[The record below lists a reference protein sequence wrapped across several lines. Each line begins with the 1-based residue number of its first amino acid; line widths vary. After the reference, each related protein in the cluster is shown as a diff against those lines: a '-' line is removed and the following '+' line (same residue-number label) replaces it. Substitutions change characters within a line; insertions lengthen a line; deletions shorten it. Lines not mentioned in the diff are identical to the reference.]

1 MNSHDPTTPVEPSLS
16 PGISA
21 LPPDDALRTVLHNEV
36 HARPSPR
43 VRLPALIV
51 YVAVLNDGVTRE
63 AECAH
68 LQRLPG
74 QQDLA
79 VESLSGNF
87 VRLRFEGFS
96 VKWER
101 HTEFTRYSVV
111 QSLPERAFL
120 GAAQPEVLSALVVAA
135 DWMRNI
141 PGRTVAAI
149 KLAMLYGDLSGEQA
163 LLAQAHKW
171 FGERDLVASQLGGGH
186 SWALTDF
193 RIAQGGFERMLVI
206 APPNISPMRAGRV
219 SQRLLELET
228 YRLMALR
235 GLPVAKELGPML
247 SQAEGALADITAR
260 LEGIATSDQQL
271 LDTLVSLAAKVER
284 ATAQHSYRF
293 SATQAYYSLVTQRI
307 EELREKAIPGTQ
319 TLGEF
324 MRRRLSPA
332 IATVDATAQR
342 LGSLSE
348 RISRT
353 SALLR
358 TRVDIATELQNQ
370 QLLAKLTRGQELQL
384 RLQSTVE
391 GLSIAAITY
400 YVISLS
406 YYGIKALKVAGVPLN
421 PEIATGALIPLVLW
435 AVWRASRRIHEKLYQ
450 VT

>member
-1 MNSHDPTTPVEPSLS
+1 MISTALTAMLE
-16 PGISA
+16 PGIGM
-21 LPPDDALRTVLHNEV
+21 LPPDDALRAVLHNEV
-36 HARPSPR
+36 HARPSAR

-51 YVAVLNDGVTRE
+51 YVAVLNEGITRE

-68 LQRLPG
+68 LRRLPG
-74 QQDLA
+74 QQDLS
-79 VESLSGNF
+79 VDSLAGNF

-96 VKWER
+96 MKWER
-101 HTEFTRYSVV
+101 HTEFTRYSIV
-111 QSLPERAFL
+111 QCLPERAFL
-120 GAAQPEVLSALVVAA
+120 GAAEPEVLSALVVDS
-135 DWMRNI
+135 DWMRDI

-149 KLAMLYGDLSGEQA
+149 ELAMLHGDLRDEPG
-163 LLAQAHKW
+163 LLAQVQAW
-171 FGERDLVASQLGGGH
+171 FGVRDLVASQLGGGH

-193 RIAQGGFERMLVI
+193 RIAPSGFERMMVI
-206 APPNISPMRAGRV
+206 APPDMSSPRAGRI

-247 SQAEGALADITAR
+247 SQAESALADITAR
-260 LEGIATSDQQL
+260 LEGTSTSDQQL

-284 ATAQHSYRF
+284 ATAQHSFRF
-293 SATQAYYSLVTQRI
+293 SATQAYHSLVTQRI

-319 TLGEF
+319 TIGEF
-324 MRRRLSPA
+324 MQRRLSPA
-332 IATVDATAQR
+332 IATVDAAAQR

-400 YVISLS
+400 YVISLA
-406 YYGIKALKVAGVPLN
+406 YYGIKALKVAGAPLN

-435 AVWRASRRIHEKLYQ
+435 AVWRATRRIHERLQKAH
-450 VT
+450 

>member
-1 MNSHDPTTPVEPSLS
+1 MNSWAPTNFSEPSVSL
-16 PGISA
+16 

-36 HARPSPR
+36 HARPPAR

-51 YVAVLNDGVTRE
+51 YVAVLNDGITRE

-68 LQRLPG
+68 LRRLPG

-101 HTEFTRYSVV
+101 HTEFTRYSIV
-111 QSLPERAFL
+111 QSMPQRAFL
-120 GAAQPEVLSALVVAA
+120 GAAEPELLSALVVTAQ
-135 DWMRNI
+135 WLRNI

-149 KLAMLYGDLSGEQA
+149 KLAMLHGDLNDEHA
-163 LLAQAHKW
+163 LLAQAKRW
-171 FGERDLVASQLGGGH
+171 FGGRDLVASQLGGGH

-193 RIAQGGFERMLVI
+193 RLAASGFERMLVV
-206 APPNISPMRAGRV
+206 APPHMSVTRAGRI

-247 SQAEGALADITAR
+247 SEAEGGLADITAR
-260 LEGIATSDQQL
+260 LEGKSTSDQQL

-307 EELREKAIPGTQ
+307 DELREKVIPGTQ
-319 TLGEF
+319 TIGMF
-324 MRRRLSPA
+324 MQRRLSPA
-332 IATVDATAQR
+332 IATVAATAQR

-348 RISRT
+348 RIART

-400 YVISLS
+400 YVISLA
-406 YYGIKALKVAGVPLN
+406 YYGIKAVKVAGAPLN

-435 AVWRASRRIHEKLYQ
+435 AVWRATRRIHERLQKAD
-450 VT
+450 

>member
-1 MNSHDPTTPVEPSLS
+1 
-16 PGISA
+16 
-21 LPPDDALRTVLHNEV
+21 
-36 HARPSPR
+36 
-43 VRLPALIV
+43 
-51 YVAVLNDGVTRE
+51 
-63 AECAH
+63 
-68 LQRLPG
+68 
-74 QQDLA
+74 
-79 VESLSGNF
+79 
-87 VRLRFEGFS
+87 
-96 VKWER
+96 
-101 HTEFTRYSVV
+101 
-111 QSLPERAFL
+111 
-120 GAAQPEVLSALVVAA
+120 
-135 DWMRNI
+135 
-141 PGRTVAAI
+141 
-149 KLAMLYGDLSGEQA
+149 
-163 LLAQAHKW
+163 
-171 FGERDLVASQLGGGH
+171 
-186 SWALTDF
+186 
-193 RIAQGGFERMLVI
+193 
-206 APPNISPMRAGRV
+206 
-219 SQRLLELET
+219 
-228 YRLMALR
+228 
-235 GLPVAKELGPML
+235 ML